1 VALYRSIW
9 ISGFSNIDE
18 IRQKLGSKYGID
30 IEEIKRFAIA
40 NPELRGRD
48 DFNAKHGLRTVVKIE
63 TSSGKTLLVV
73 MQLVDPQN
81 NIWKIRTARYL
92 NK

>member
-1 VALYRSIW
+1 MALYRALW

-30 IEEIKRFAIA
+30 VEEIKRFAIA
-40 NPELRGRD
+40 NSELRGRG
-48 DFNAKHGLRTVVKIE
+48 DFNAKHGLRTVVKVV

-73 MQLVDPQN
+73 IQLVDSQN
-81 NIWKIRTARYL
+81 HIWKIRTARYL
-92 NK
+92 K

>member
-1 VALYRSIW
+1 MALYRSIW
-9 ISGFSNIDE
+9 ITGFSNIDE

-30 IEEIKRFAIA
+30 VEEIKRFAIA
-40 NPELRGRD
+40 NSELRGRD
-48 DFNAKHGLRTVVKIE
+48 DFNAKHGLRTVVKVV

-81 NIWKIRTARYL
+81 YIWKIRTARCL
-92 NK
+92 N